1 MKTKK
6 DQGGRLVQQPV
17 TVAGNGRKLLLSV
30 CRHWQLYLLILPAMA
45 YIFIFGYMPIYGV
58 QIAFRDYT
66 AKGGITGSEW
76 VGLKHIIK
84 FIQYPKFWDLV
95 RNTVRI
101 SLYSMLI
108 FPLPIIFAL
117 MLNELKNQ
125 KFKKFVQMITYM
137 PHFLS
142 VVVVCS
148 MLTLFFNKNHGV
160 VNTVIEFFGGTR
172 LDFFTIPEIFDDLFV
187 WSGVWQSLGW
197 SAIIYIAALS
207 GIPPELV
214 EAAKIDGANRLQVIR
229 HVNIPW
235 IIPTIVI
242 MLILSCGSLLSVGAD
257 KVLLLQNP
265 LNLSTSQVI
274 STYVHEVGINGGRF
288 SYSTAIS
295 LFNNVVNIILLLIV
309 NSISKKVSDTGLW

>member
-1 MKTKK
+1 LKQKSK
-6 DQGGRLVQQPV
+6 QEERLDHRPV
-17 TVAGNGRKLLLSV
+17 TVAGKGRKTLITV
-30 CRHWQLYLLILPAMA
+30 ARHWQLYLLILPAVV
-45 YIFIFGYMPIYGV
+45 YLFIFGYMPIYGV

-76 VGLKHIIK
+76 VGLEHIIK
-84 FIQYPKFWDLV
+84 FIKYPNFWDLIK
-95 RNTVRI
+95 NTLTI
-101 SLYSMLI
+101 SIYSLLT

-148 MLTLFFNKNHGV
+148 MLTQFFNQRHGV
-160 VNTVIEFFGGTR
+160 INTVIEFFGGTR
-172 LDFFTIPEIFDDLFV
+172 TDFLTMPEYFADLFV

-214 EAAKIDGANRLQVIR
+214 EAARIDGANRLQVIR

-242 MLILSCGSLLSVGAD
+242 MLILSCGSILSVGAD
-257 KVLLLQNP
+257 KVLLLQNS

-274 STYVHEVGINGGRF
+274 STYVYEVGINGGLF
-288 SYSTAIS
+288 SYSSAIG
-295 LFNNVVNIILLLIV
+295 LFNNVVNIILLMIV
-309 NSISKKVSDTGLW
+309 NTISKKVTDNGLW